1 MYLDTGFWGKMT
13 PIINI
18 SEVKAKIVNFEAV
31 GEFNVLNGVN
41 RGHCNMFNTW
51 LKSATP
57 IFDFSALPTLK
68 FPSKFT
74 GEFTKGIFGFS
85 SY

>member
-1 MYLDTGFWGKMT
+1 MSHILYLFGKEEKIMT
-13 PIINI
+13 F
-18 SEVKAKIVNFEAV
+18 EVVEV
-31 GEFNVLNGVN
+31 FNVLNGVT
-41 RGHCNMFNTW
+41 RGHLNIFNTW

-68 FPSKFT
+68 LLSKFT